1 MSRVWVSA
9 GSNLQRERHIRGALA
24 ALRANYGALQVS
36 PVYETP
42 AVGFA
47 GDPFYNLVI
56 GFSTEQTAEQVQATL
71 RAIEDAQGRDRTAPK
86 FGPRTL
92 DLDLLIFDDRVGE
105 VAGKPLPHPDI
116 LQYPFVLG
124 PLAELA
130 PAERHPVL
138 GQSYAELWRQMQLRE
153 AVELHPVEFA
163 SLLP

>member
-163 SLLP
+163 FLLP